1 MNLFTTL
8 TPTDHAA
15 LVWLAG
21 IFFACWSWR

>member
-21 IFFACWSWR
+21 ILFACWSVR